1 VPIEFDN
8 DRVDVGG
15 VDDRRGG
22 GGRAGGGLA
31 IGGGA
36 GVVGIVIYLVIQLL
50 GGGGSAGLP
59 DLGSAAGANSTGQ
72 QESSQELEARCNTA
86 KATDTYTDCRLIK
99 FYNIADDVWK
109 QEFARRGLTYHA
121 PQLAFFDGST
131 STGCGSASAQVG
143 PFYCP
148 ADEEIYLDLTFLD
161 QLQTEFGAQGE
172 FAQGYILAHEFG
184 HHLQSLLG
192 TEAKVRA
199 AQQRH
204 PDLENEYSV
213 GLELQA
219 DCYAGVWSSLADKSA
234 NGINL
239 TQANIAQAQ
248 NAAGAV
254 GDDRIQKKTQG
265 RVDPESWTH
274 GSAAQRQKWFTTG
287 YTSGNL
293 DLCDTFG
300 SITG

>member
-36 GVVGIVIYLVIQLL
+36 GVVGIVIYLIIQVL
-50 GGGGSAGLP
+50 GGGGSATLP
-59 DLGSAAGANSTGQ
+59 DLESGGANSTGQ
-72 QESSQELEARCNTA
+72 QESSQELEARCNSA
-86 KATDTYTDCRLIK
+86 NATDTYTDCRLIK

-148 ADEEIYLDLTFLD
+148 SDEEVYLDLTFLD
-161 QLQTEFGAQGE
+161 QLQTEFGAKGE
-172 FAQGYILAHEFG
+172 FAQGYILAHEYG
-184 HHLQSLLG
+184 HHLQTLLG

-213 GLELQA
+213 ALELQA

-239 TQANIAQAQ
+239 TQSNIAEAQ

-293 DLCDTFG
+293 DSCDTFG